1 MEATLLPIPARKV
14 GRFRAAADLFFISFL
29 LLFLE
34 LACIRWLP
42 AHVVFL
48 TFFTNVILLAC
59 FLGMS
64 VGCLVAKRARHF
76 LMWTPLLLVIVMWA
90 AHAVNFQHWKVMR
103 AIDLGQQSAPQE
115 VFFGA
120 ERYNQ
125 DLAHSVVPVEVL
137 NGLFFLLGDRA
148 F

>member
-1 MEATLLPIPARKV
+1 MEASLLSFSARPV
-14 GRFRAAADLFFISFL
+14 GRRRAAVDLFLISFL

-64 VGCLVAKRARHF
+64 VGCLVAKRARNY
-76 LMWTPLLLVIVMWA
+76 LLWTPLLLAIVMMS
-90 AHAVNFQHWKVMR
+90 AHVVNFEHWKVSR
-103 AIDLGQQSAPQE
+103 AIDVGQQSAPQV

-120 ERYNQ
+120 DRYNH
-125 DLAHSVVPVEVL
+125 DLAH
-137 NGLFFLLGDRA
+137 
-148 F
+148 